1 MYLWR
6 VILSV
11 VILSQFLFATDIK
24 ELNADAV
31 EIVNLIRQASEPGIS
46 QKYLQLEASKH
57 KHMIASYPS
66 GNQRYIRNL
75 CKLFIDLELAVWD
88 GLTASYQKYGTAVR
102 YLPENDPVVSKLL
115 SEIESRGLSTQKEAE
130 IPGSAQSFDQM
141 GRSMPKNQ
149 FLAMLAEMRIMMQ
162 ADYNK
167 VYNSI
172 FY

>member
-1 MYLWR
+1 MYLR
-6 VILSV
+6 YVILSV
-11 VILSQFLFATDIK
+11 IIMSQFMFAADIK
-24 ELNADAV
+24 DLNADAV

-46 QKYLQLEASKH
+46 QKYLQMEASKQ
-57 KHMIASYPS
+57 KFKIASYAT

-88 GLTASYQKYGTAVR
+88 GLTASYERYGTAVKYR
-102 YLPENDPVVSKLL
+102 PENDPVVSKLIR
-115 SEIESRGLSTQKEAE
+115 EIESRGITTQKETE

-141 GRSMPKNQ
+141 GRSMQKNQ